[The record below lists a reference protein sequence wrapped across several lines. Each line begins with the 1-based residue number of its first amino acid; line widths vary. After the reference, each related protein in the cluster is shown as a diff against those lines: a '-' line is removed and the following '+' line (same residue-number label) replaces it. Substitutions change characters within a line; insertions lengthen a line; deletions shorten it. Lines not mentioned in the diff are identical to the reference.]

1 MTVITVNRHSVELNL
16 ESELTYLAIK
26 AVSIKVGRKRV
37 FRQLFEILCTRV
49 KARCGFSLARE
60 PHLCADVLTI
70 PQQVVIP
77 ITS

>member
-1 MTVITVNRHSVELNL
+1 MTVINSHFVELNL
-16 ESELTYLAIK
+16 GSELTTYLAIK
-26 AVSIKVGRKRV
+26 AASVKVGRERV

-60 PHLCADVLTI
+60 PRPCADVLTI